1 MKAPNQSKEEHANL
15 DVGRL
20 PNKVK
25 RYDHG
30 GYGKYDPCYIPIVV
44 PARVLR
50 KPKEN
55 VDVLVRSPS
64 GKVGFHPN
72 ARLEMFLV
80 EPTHDVIVG
89 QDSGVS
95 GPTDMATAWGLL
107 VNNGANRDTCCSTA

>member
-1 MKAPNQSKEEHANL
+1 
-15 DVGRL
+15 VGRL

-25 RYDHG
+25 RDENG
-30 GYGKYDPCYIPIVV
+30 WYGKYDPCYIPIVV

-50 KPKEN
+50 KPKKN

-64 GKVGFHPN
+64 GKAGFHPN

-80 EPTHDVIVG
+80 EPAYDVIVG
-89 QDSGVS
+89 QGSDVS

-107 VNNGANRDTCCSTA
+107 VNNGANRDMC